1 MESLHIA
8 SKDGHNVKV
17 SGSDAGSPKIFDEG
31 VSNVPAKYRGTDAD
45 KRDMTNLGK
54 KQVLRVSICSQ
65 VKRDLADLVAA
76 ELQLHNH
83 ARICLHLRG

>member
-31 VSNVPAKYRGTDAD
+31 VSNVPAKYRGGQKRHD
-45 KRDMTNLGK
+45 KLG
-54 KQVLRVSICSQ
+54 QEAGASREYLFASQ
-65 VKRDLADLVAA
+65 
-76 ELQLHNH
+76 
-83 ARICLHLRG
+83 ARFS